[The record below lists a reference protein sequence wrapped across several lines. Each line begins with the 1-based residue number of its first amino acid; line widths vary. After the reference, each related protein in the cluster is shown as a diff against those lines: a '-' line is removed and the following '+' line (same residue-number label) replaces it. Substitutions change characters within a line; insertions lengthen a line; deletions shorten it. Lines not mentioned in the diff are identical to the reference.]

1 MKGLIFI
8 ELLKMAELAFGED
21 QVDNILDSITLPSGA
36 SYTAVGYYDCSELI
50 ILVDAFSRL
59 SDVSKPDLE
68 RQFGHW
74 VMNAFKAGYP
84 DFFDKHHNALD
95 MLEAIENDIH
105 VEVRKLYPDAEL
117 PSFKAIRSGDAALDL
132 EYISK
137 NPLVR
142 FCQGLIEGCFEQYGQ
157 TGKIDMVDYSSNGR
171 GHAQFY
177 ISNNEF

>member
-21 QVDNILDSITLPSGA
+21 QVDNILDSITLPSGG

-59 SDVSKPDLE
+59 SDFSKSDLE

-84 DFFDKHHNALD
+84 DFF
-95 MLEAIENDIH
+95 
-105 VEVRKLYPDAEL
+105 
-117 PSFKAIRSGDAALDL
+117 
-132 EYISK
+132 
-137 NPLVR
+137 
-142 FCQGLIEGCFEQYGQ
+142 
-157 TGKIDMVDYSSNGR
+157 
-171 GHAQFY
+171 
-177 ISNNEF
+177 